1 VITYER
7 AEFTRLPPEAERLE
21 WCEWLHRHGINPSDV
36 SVPGWIERRVPE
48 YRVAYLAYAL
58 NERGERYPNPEKTGA
73 VREERFVQ
81 LEGPPLPFPKA
92 LWTANLKMTLDMR
105 GET

>member
-7 AEFTRLPPEAERLE
+7 VEFTQMPPEAERLE
-21 WCEWLHRHGINPSDV
+21 WCEWLRRHGINPSEV
-36 SVPGWIERRVPE
+36 PVPGWIERRVQE

-58 NERGERYPNPEKTGA
+58 NERGQRYLNPEKTDA
-73 VREERFVQ
+73 VREERYVQ

-92 LWTANLKMTLDMR
+92 PGNAKLYATIDMCR
-105 GET
+105 